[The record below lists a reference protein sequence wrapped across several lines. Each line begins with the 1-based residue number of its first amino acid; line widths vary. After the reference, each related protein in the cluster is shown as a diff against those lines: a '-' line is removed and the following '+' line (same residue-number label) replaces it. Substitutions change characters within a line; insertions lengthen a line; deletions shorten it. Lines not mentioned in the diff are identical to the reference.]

1 MGGAVKSVSKAAS
14 KAVGGAAKTVT
25 GSLKNT
31 LKTTGGIASALS
43 KGDLKGTA
51 GAAMGGISGIKD
63 IIKDSVKNQIDVGT
77 TLGQG
82 AASLSPVG
90 SKALSKG
97 FSDIN
102 AEGDRGVS
110 KYGDT
115 AIDMAANYASGG
127 TYGLA
132 QALGG
137 AVAGK
142 GLGGLTDPK
151 LLAQLGTKAA
161 AAYGGVDP
169 TLLSGATGLA
179 QGKGLKGAAL
189 QAAGSYG
196 GLSADNAAM
205 LGDVAGGDVKSAL
218 MNRAGS
224 AAGLTGSQTDI
235 GKSLL
240 GKGDLASSLMK
251 AGGEAAGLTGAQ
263 SNVGSALL
271 GKGNLVSALAGAGGE
286 KAGLSTANQGLAS
299 QIAGGDLKGAAL
311 SKLAGQVSD
320 PTLGGIIKSGS
331 FDVNDI
337 IKNAGKTAAMGGALP
352 GQTYMPGSA
361 QEMLSQGQTAY
372 SDARNIMK
380 DPTSAA
386 LGALANT
393 SGGQAVIQKGET
405 LASIAKKNGTT
416 VQELLKA
423 NPNIKDANKIVAG
436 AKLILPQA
444 QEAARNPASLAA
456 SAAGAAGFTTVA
468 DKFMKD
474 ANGKTIMGANNAPIA
489 NPNYSSD
496 AADARTMGLADE
508 ANKPGMWDNIK
519 STLGGAAT
527 AVGGAVSGIGSAIQN
542 NPNAANAL
550 LQGAAGIGGYM
561 AGDKARDEQQA
572 LIKKQILE
580 TQGVDELKKYELG
593 QDREKAYAEQ
603 QQFLGD
609 RISNGGYTP
618 AERAM
623 QTEGQLRGAR
633 AAAAGRMAGIEQQA
647 RMGQGAT
654 GSGSALAA
662 SLIGA
667 QSGANIQADVERQAS
682 AQASE
687 NLDKAY
693 GARTGALE
701 QKAST
706 EMNLAQ
712 SKDTLDL
719 MKQQQIAAQ
728 RKQQGDLA
736 AQQGQ
741 ATGNLISQGANLGS
755 SLIYS
760 NSTQAQNDQAYND
773 QMRQAA
779 LSNMQNQGTQL
790 PPQVA
795 QQPAPAAQPA
805 PARQPASAPSPKP
818 AALATLAN
826 PQGSSGVLAPAP
838 SSTTPAMDAMNKF
851 LTVPG
856 LPAAPAV
863 IANPQAAAKSVIDQK
878 AAQAKQLAADLA
890 KKKAAEAQA
899 ALAAKAKSALP
910 APIASAASKLISGFK
925 IPGLS

>member
-14 KAVGGAAKTVT
+14 KSIGGATKAVT

-31 LKTTGGIASALS
+31 LKTTGGLASSLS
-43 KGDLKGTA
+43 KGDLKGAA
-51 GAAMGGISGIKD
+51 GAAMGGVSGIKD
-63 IIKDSVKNQIDVGT
+63 VIKNYTKDQLDAGT
-77 TLGQG
+77 TLGSG
-82 AASLSPVG
+82 VASLSPVG
-90 SKALSKG
+90 SNALQKG

-102 AEGDRGVS
+102 AEGDRGVN
-110 KYGDT
+110 KYGDS

-132 QALGG
+132 QGLTG
-137 AVAGK
+137 AIAGK
-142 GLGGLTDPK
+142 GIGGLTDPK
-151 LLAQLGTKAA
+151 LLAQLGTQAA
-161 AAYGGVDP
+161 ASYGGVDP
-169 TLLSGATGLA
+169 SMLSGASALA

-218 MNRAGS
+218 MNRAGA
-224 AAGLTGSQTDI
+224 AAGI
-235 GKSLL
+235 
-240 GKGDLASSLMK
+240 
-251 AGGEAAGLTGAQ
+251 
-263 SNVGSALL
+263 SA
-271 GKGNLVSALAGAGGE
+271 E
-286 KAGLSTANQGLAS
+286 NQGLAS

-311 SKLAGQVSD
+311 SKLSGQVSD

-331 FDVNDI
+331 FNVNDI
-337 IKNAGKTAAMGGALP
+337 IKNAGRTAAMGGALP

-361 QEMLSQGQTAY
+361 QEMLAQGQSSY

-416 VQELLKA
+416 VEALLKS

-444 QEAARNPASLAA
+444 QAAAT
-456 SAAGAAGFTTVA
+456 AAGSAGLTTIA

-474 ANGKTIMGANNAPIA
+474 ANGRTIMGANNAPIS
-489 NPNYSSD
+489 NPDYSSE
-496 AADARTMGLADE
+496 AADARTMGQASE
-508 ANKPGMWDNIK
+508 ANKPGMWDSIK
-519 STLGGAAT
+519 SGLGSAAT
-527 AVGGAVSGIGSAIQN
+527 AVSGAVSGIGSAIQN

-550 LQGAAGIGGYM
+550 LQGAAGVGAYM
-561 AGDKARDEQQA
+561 AGDKARDAQEA

-580 TQGVDELKKYELG
+580 TQGIDELKKYELG
-593 QDREKAYAEQ
+593 QDREKAYGEQ
-603 QQFLGD
+603 QKFLGD
-609 RISNGGYTP
+609 RIAGGGYTP

-633 AAAAGRMAGIEQQA
+633 AAAAGRMAGVEQQA

-654 GSGSALAA
+654 GSGSALAS
-662 SLIGA
+662 SLMGA

-701 QKAST
+701 QKAAT

-712 SKDTLDL
+712 NRDKIDLSKQEQIASQRA
-719 MKQQQIAAQ
+719 MQVGMEGQRGAQQIGLIGDAA
-728 RKQQGDLA
+728 D
-736 AQQGQ
+736 
-741 ATGNLISQGANLGS
+741 LGS
-755 SLIYS
+755 GLIYN
-760 NSTQAQNDQAYND
+760 NSTDAKNNQAYNN
-773 QMRQAA
+773 QMRQAELVKKQNEA
-779 LSNMQNQGTQL
+779 YGTTLQQAPQQNQQVSSTTQT
-790 PPQVA
+790 A
-795 QQPAPAAQPA
+795 GRAPASQQQA
-805 PARQPASAPSPKP
+805 PASNVKSG
-818 AALATLAN
+818 ALATLAN

-838 SSTTPAMDAMNKF
+838 TSTTPSMDAMNKF

-856 LPAAPAV
+856 LPSAPSV
-863 IANPQAAAKSVIDQK
+863 IANPKAAAQGLIDQK
-878 AAQAKQLAADLA
+878 TAQAKKLATDLA
-890 KKKAAEAQA
+890 KKKAAQAQA